1 MQFLSHALIMTFVKK
16 PSMNPLIVFHM
27 IKLSVKYGIC
37 NISSFAFGCYG
48 AWLVTEPS
56 FDIEQGYSMGRVAI
70 EMMRKLNAVEMIPRV
85 YTTVYSFI
93 NIWKEPWQAC
103 LSKHMESYESGAKS
117 GDLEYAV
124 SGLYQ
129 HCDTAIYGCGENLE
143 MLSEKM
149 PSYVKY
155 AFQFN
160 QIHGWKALVALN
172 QLSFD
177 LMGIKQNAF
186 APCVYDMTEESC
198 LAGVRQNNEISIC
211 RLICLKRKYVSFFA
225 GDLDTAAEMYDQCE
239 KYTKLMGPTGRLV
252 SAIVGMFINGLIG
265 FYFARKYDGKDREK
279 WLLIGKDAIQS
290 MRKWTASCSGWNFS
304 NKLYLLEAEKYF
316 VEDEKERAVACFN
329 ASIKAAREHRFVHEE
344 GLAEEKYATY
354 LLSKSNYEEAMRAF
368 MNAKRCYERWGA
380 HILVMRMEKAV
391 GLLLPLCNGTM

>member
-1 MQFLSHALIMTFVKK
+1 
-16 PSMNPLIVFHM
+16 
-27 IKLSVKYGIC
+27 
-37 NISSFAFGCYG
+37 
-48 AWLVTEPS
+48 
-56 FDIEQGYSMGRVAI
+56 
-70 EMMRKLNAVEMIPRV
+70 
-85 YTTVYSFI
+85 
-93 NIWKEPWQAC
+93 
-103 LSKHMESYESGAKS
+103 
-117 GDLEYAV
+117 
-124 SGLYQ
+124 
-129 HCDTAIYGCGENLE
+129 
-143 MLSEKM
+143 
-149 PSYVKY
+149 
-155 AFQFN
+155 
-160 QIHGWKALVALN
+160 
-172 QLSFD
+172 
-177 LMGIKQNAF
+177 
-186 APCVYDMTEESC
+186 
-198 LAGVRQNNEISIC
+198 
-211 RLICLKRKYVSFFA
+211 VSFFA

-239 KYTKLMGPTGRLV
+239 KYTKLMGPTGMLHFVLGLLSQNVGLRITSVPIFLCFEGRLV

-354 LLSKSNYEEAMRAF
+354 LLSKSKYEEAMRAF